1 LPKNDNDEPSVKTL
15 ALYNL
20 KGGVG
25 KTSAAV
31 NLAYLAADYGYRT
44 LLWDL
49 DPQGASTY
57 HFRVLPKL
65 RGGAKKLIKGKHPIG
80 EYMQHTEFERLD
92 LIPSD
97 FSNRQLDTLLDP
109 ERYGTGRLSELLEP
123 FSETHSLAV
132 LDCPPSISHLS
143 ENVFRAADIIAL
155 PLIPSPLV
163 MRAYEQVVTF
173 LAKAKIKGV
182 KMHPFLSMVDRRRR
196 LHNEQLETLPASLK
210 TLLRTY
216 IPYASIVEQMGVRRA
231 PLPSFDHSSEAS
243 RSYESLWR
251 ELEAL
256 LRRS

>member
-1 LPKNDNDEPSVKTL
+1 MKVL

-57 HFRVLPKL
+57 HLRVLPRL
-65 RGGAKKLIKGKHPIG
+65 RGGARKLIKGKHPIG
-80 EYMQHTEFERLD
+80 EYVHHTEFDRLD
-92 LIPSD
+92 LIPAD
-97 FSNRQLDTLLDP
+97 FSNRQLDLLLDP
-109 ERYGTGRLSELLEP
+109 DRFGSERLRDLLDP
-123 FSETHSLAV
+123 FSETHALAV

-143 ENVFRAADIIAL
+143 ENVFRASDIIAL
-155 PLIPSPLV
+155 PLIPSPLA
-163 MRAYEQVVTF
+163 MRAYEQVVVF
-173 LAKAKIKGV
+173 LAKSKIKRA
-182 KMHPFLSMVDRRRR
+182 KLHPFLSMVDRRRR
-196 LHNEQLETLPASLK
+196 LHNELLEQLPRSIK
-210 TLLRTY
+210 TLLDSY
-216 IPYASIVEQMGVRRA
+216 IPYASIVEQMGLRQA
-231 PLPSFDHSSEAS
+231 PLPSFDHASEAS

-256 LRRS
+256 MRRA